1 MIILYTEMSQILSRS
16 TLIEKHIYSS
26 LITLKLLCNTSQKA
40 DYVKYLTSAFKYR
53 KSVWNLQIST
63 NLVKVKIVK
72 TNKSNTKR
80 HQKRYR
86 WSERRTNIYKMMQ
99 GLYYLSMISHFD
111 FFLSS
116 FIAACVP

>member
-1 MIILYTEMSQILSRS
+1 MIILYTEMSQILSRN

-72 TNKSNTKR
+72 TNT
-80 HQKRYR
+80 
-86 WSERRTNIYKMMQ
+86 
-99 GLYYLSMISHFD
+99 
-111 FFLSS
+111 
-116 FIAACVP
+116 